1 MITRFKNKLRM
12 SGFEDRLQQELGLT
26 AETSTWVSRLARS
39 CAGDSGVDM
48 LSARGDSLADSLFW
62 HLERAGYAG
71 LLETLAEGSEVFADN
86 LANYRSAN
94 LASAA

>member
-26 AETSTWVSRLARS
+26 SETSSWVSRLARN
-39 CAGDSGVDM
+39 CAGDTVVEM
-48 LSARGDSLADSLFW
+48 LSARGDSLADTLFW

-71 LLETLAEGSEVFADN
+71 LLEKLAEDNPILAEN
-86 LANYRSAN
+86 LANYRGAK